1 MSTDSGDAPVRVA
14 QDRLIGVAML
24 VIGAVLF
31 YETFSFHRV
40 DWDWMGLPFWPRLV
54 LGFLALLSLLFV
66 VRGSLDDGPFQKLD
80 PRAFLV
86 LAGGV
91 VYVALIPIVGYVI
104 VTPLF
109 IALYSFVLSSR
120 SRRNAVEAVITAAVA
135 SLIIYYVFKESLYVQ
150 FPEGLLE
157 EEL

>member
-1 MSTDSGDAPVRVA
+1 MMSDEVQPQPLAPEE
-14 QDRLIGVAML
+14 LPL
-24 VIGAVLF
+24 VYQRGNST
-31 YETFSFHRV
+31 E
-40 DWDWMGLPFWPRLV
+40 GLL
-54 LGFLALLSLLFV
+54 
-66 VRGSLDDGPFQKLD
+66 
-80 PRAFLV
+80 
-86 LAGGV
+86 
-91 VYVALIPIVGYVI
+91 PIVGYVI

-120 SRRNAVEAVITAAVA
+120 SRRNALEAVITAAVA